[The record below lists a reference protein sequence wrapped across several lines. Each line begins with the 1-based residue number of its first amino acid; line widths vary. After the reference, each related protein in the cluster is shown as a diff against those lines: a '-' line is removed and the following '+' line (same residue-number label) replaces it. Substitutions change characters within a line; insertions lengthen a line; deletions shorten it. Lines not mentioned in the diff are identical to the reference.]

1 MCGPGMLT
9 SVYDKDD
16 PSTWRHWE
24 PVGDRT
30 NEEALGRSWGG
41 EANPND
47 PQKYNPLWTEDGRYD
62 VLSGQRFSV
71 GTGRGG
77 LWGGD
82 EHLYAKG
89 NLRYA
94 MDQID
99 KEWDHKAELER
110 IKTSSQTSLVAGSGG
125 SGRGYSSSTRGGRGS
140 ASTSSGLGITTGD
153 IISNRGAT

>member
-1 MCGPGMLT
+1 MCGPGFLRAK
-9 SVYDKDD
+9 YDKDD

-62 VLSGQRFSV
+62 VLSGQRFGV

-82 EHLYAKG
+82 ENLYAKG

-94 MDQID
+94 MDKID
-99 KEWDHKAELER
+99 REWDHKAELAR
-110 IKTSSQTSLVAGSGG
+110 IKSGSQGSQLAGNRG
-125 SGRGYSSSTRGGRGS
+125 SGRGYSSGSRGGRGS
-140 ASTSSGLGITTGD
+140 SPSNNPNLSTGSLID
-153 IISNRGAT
+153 NRGAT